1 MIQHYIKIIFRP
13 CWQSRHIIYKTMKPL
28 CCSKEKDDLIL
39 SLELFCS
46 GVVFGLFNNLS
57 TIFNIKTLHER
68 DYGLAAWLS
77 LFFLLFPGIVTSF
90 GFLVFHFLGHKK
102 VGKLPPVS
110 VIIYFFV
117 LLFFY
122 PVLTV
127 AM

>member
-1 MIQHYIKIIFRP
+1 MLVEQKKKIKDN
-13 CWQSRHIIYKTMKPL
+13 TMAPL
-28 CCSKEKDDLIL
+28 CCSKDKEDLVL

-57 TIFNIKTLHER
+57 TIFNIKTLYDR
-68 DYGLAAWLS
+68 DFELAAWLS

-90 GFLVFHFLGHKK
+90 GFLVLHFLGHKK